1 MMHTRFYLKTTAE
14 GQDRSLLSS
23 LRGMY
28 LFTSLKC
35 GLLYLMQV
43 IQLRNDF
50 LKVSRLSE
58 ALGLEIEHAL
68 LLLMESYIVV

>member
-1 MMHTRFYLKTTAE
+1 
-14 GQDRSLLSS
+14 
-23 LRGMY
+23 
-28 LFTSLKC
+28 
-35 GLLYLMQV
+35 MQV